1 VRRVNTVSVA
11 STIAIDGPAGAGKT
25 VVGRAVAERLG
36 YLFLDT
42 GAMYRAVAYLAL
54 KRVIPVDDEAG
65 MIALA
70 GATDVDIRPGGPAD
84 GRPYTV
90 LAGGEDV
97 TWQIRTPEVDATVS
111 PVSAIAGVRRAMV
124 LLQAR
129 IAGRGRCVLVG
140 RDIGT
145 VVLPNADLKVYL
157 TASLEARARR
167 RLQEVRARGQHAD
180 EAEVRAGIVQR
191 DELDSGRSASPL
203 RVADG
208 AHSLDTTKLN
218 VDQVV
223 ERIIALAEGKAR

>member
-1 VRRVNTVSVA
+1 VSVA

-54 KRVIPVDDEAG
+54 KRDIRVDDEAG
-65 MIALA
+65 MIELA
-70 GATDVDIRPGGPAD
+70 GATDVDVRSGGPAN

-90 LAGGEDV
+90 LADGEDV
-97 TWQIRTPEVDATVS
+97 TWQIRSPEVDATVS

-145 VVLPNADLKVYL
+145 VVLPDADLKVYL
-157 TASLEARARR
+157 TASLAERVRR
-167 RLQEVRARGQHAD
+167 RLQEVRARGQHPD
-180 EAEVRAGIVQR
+180 KAEVRAGIVQR
-191 DELDSGRSASPL
+191 DELDSGRAASPL
-203 RVADG
+203 RVAEG
-208 AHSLDTTKLN
+208 AHVLDTSDLTIA
-218 VDQVV
+218 QVV
-223 ERIIALAEGKAR
+223 DRIVALAEGKPR